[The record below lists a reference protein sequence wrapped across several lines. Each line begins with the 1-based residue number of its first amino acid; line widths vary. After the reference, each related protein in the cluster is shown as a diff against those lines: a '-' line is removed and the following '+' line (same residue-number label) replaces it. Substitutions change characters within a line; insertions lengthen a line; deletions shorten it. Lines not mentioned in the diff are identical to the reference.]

1 MSQENVADARGFR
14 IVLPPIDERA
24 SQRRALDERLFV
36 RLPALYAVLAALFL
50 RLPRRSR
57 LRRWLLARRMAR
69 AYAAA
74 NRRDFELI
82 LTGLDPETEY
92 RPGPDLIAPDQAVV
106 FRGHAGYL
114 EMWRNWLDAFE
125 DLRFDPEEVVDF
137 GDTFLVTAQQRAHGS
152 GSGIAVHKPVFQLF
166 EVRRGLVIWQH
177 DYSDRA
183 KALEAVG
190 GAAPAVI
197 DASDRRPRPRHA

>member
-1 MSQENVADARGFR
+1 MSQENVAGVRGFR
-14 IVLPPIDERA
+14 IALPPINERA
-24 SQRRALDERLFV
+24 SQHRELDERLFV
-36 RLPALYAVLAALFL
+36 RLPTLYPVLAALVF
-50 RLPRRSR
+50 RLPRKSR
-57 LRRWLLARRMAR
+57 LRRWMLARRIAR

-74 NRRDFELI
+74 NRRDFDLI

-125 DLRFDPEEVVDF
+125 DLRFDPEEILDF

-166 EVRRGLVIWQH
+166 KVRRGLVVWQR

-183 KALEAVG
+183 KALEAAGVEN
-190 GAAPAVI
+190 
-197 DASDRRPRPRHA
+197 

>member
-14 IVLPPIDERA
+14 IALSPINERS
-24 SQRRALDERLFV
+24 SQRRELDERLFA
-36 RLPALYAVLAALFL
+36 RLPSLYAVLAALLL
-50 RLPRRSR
+50 RLPRKSR
-57 LRRWLLARRMAR
+57 LRRSMLARRIAR
-69 AYAAA
+69 TYAAA

-82 LTGLDPETEY
+82 LAGLDPETEY

-114 EMWRNWLDAFE
+114 EMWRNWLDVFE
-125 DLRFDPEEVVDF
+125 DLRFDPEEILDF

-166 EVRRGLVIWQH
+166 GVRRGLVVWQH
-177 DYSDRA
+177 DYSDLA
-183 KALEAVG
+183 SALEAAGVER
-190 GAAPAVI
+190 A
-197 DASDRRPRPRHA
+197 DRPSF

>member
-1 MSQENVADARGFR
+1 MSQENVADGPGFP
-14 IVLPPIDERA
+14 IVLSPIDGRA
-24 SQRRALDERLFV
+24 SQHRALDERLFV

-57 LRRWLLARRMAR
+57 LRRWLLARRIAR

-125 DLRFDPEEVVDF
+125 DLRFDPEEVLDF
-137 GDTFLVTAQQRAHGS
+137 GDMFLVTAQQRAHGS

-183 KALEAVG
+183 TALEAIG
-190 GAAPAVI
+190 EAAP
-197 DASDRRPRPRHA
+197 P

>member
-1 MSQENVADARGFR
+1 MRGFR
-14 IVLPPIDERA
+14 IELAPINERA
-24 SQRRALDERLFV
+24 SQHRELDERLFV
-36 RLPALYAVLAALFL
+36 RLPNLYPVLAGLFL
-50 RLPRRSR
+50 RLPRKSR
-57 LRRWLLARRMAR
+57 LRRWMLARRIAR

-74 NRRDFELI
+74 NRRDFDLI

-92 RPGPDLIAPDQAVV
+92 RPGPDLIAPDQAVA

-125 DLRFDPEEVVDF
+125 DLRFDPEEILDL

-166 EVRRGLVIWQH
+166 KVRRGLVVWQH

-183 KALEAVG
+183 KALEAAGVEYQT
-190 GAAPAVI
+190 
-197 DASDRRPRPRHA
+197 S

>member
-1 MSQENVADARGFR
+1 M
-14 IVLPPIDERA
+14 
-24 SQRRALDERLFV
+24 
-36 RLPALYAVLAALFL
+36 
-50 RLPRRSR
+50 
-57 LRRWLLARRMAR
+57 LARRIAR

-92 RPGPDLIAPDQAVV
+92 RPGPDLMAPDQAAV

-125 DLRFDPEEVVDF
+125 DLRFDPEEILDF
-137 GDTFLVTAQQRAHGS
+137 GDTFLVTAKQRAHGS

-166 EVRRGLVIWQH
+166 KVRRGLVIWQH
-177 DYSDRA
+177 DYADRG
-183 KALEAVG
+183 KALEAAG
-190 GAAPAVI
+190 P
-197 DASDRRPRPRHA
+197 DSHS

>member
-1 MSQENVADARGFR
+1 MSQENIVGARGVR
-14 IVLPPIDERA
+14 IVLPPIDEQV
-24 SQRRALDERLFV
+24 SQRRALDERVIV
-36 RLPALYAVLAALFL
+36 RLPALYAVLTALLL

-57 LRRWLLARRMAR
+57 LRRLLLVRRIAR

-125 DLRFDPEEVVDF
+125 DLRFDPEEVLDL
-137 GDTFLVTAQQRAHGS
+137 GDKFLVTAQQRAHGS

-177 DYSDRA
+177 DYSDRG
-183 KALEAVG
+183 KALEASG
-190 GAAPAVI
+190 EAAP
-197 DASDRRPRPRHA
+197 P